1 MLCSSTSKT
10 KLCTSTWIGANPGL
24 GNKIAKALIESGHI
38 TEAILGDSKKTVE
51 KLQAEVT
58 MPSHEGSDTVR
69 SDFVVNDSVV
79 VEVKSCVCAD
89 YQKDKAPAVDK
100 KDRYVTVIS
109 EDSEDLYK
117 KTALFPIGKRAQNF
131 QGQKVV
137 SERCIKHLRHLA
149 KIARGEEKANGYE
162 TACLLVIVN
171 RGDCEKFR
179 PCKEACPVF
188 AQEFSNAVSDGVR
201 IVAPKIVWNDNGDGQ
216 FGGLLPVEN

>member
-1 MLCSSTSKT
+1 MFFFTNRKSKIGT
-10 KLCTSTWIGANPGL
+10 TWIGAHPGL
-24 GNKIAKALIESGHI
+24 GNAVAKALIEKGHI
-38 TEAILGDSKKTVE
+38 TKAILGDSKKTVK
-51 KLQAEVT
+51 KLKAEVN
-58 MPSHEGSDTVR
+58 MRSPDGSETVR
-69 SDFVVNDSVV
+69 SDFVLNDSVV

-89 YQKDKAPAVDK
+89 YQKDKASVFDK

-109 EDSEDLYK
+109 EVSDDNYK
-117 KTALFPIGKRAQNF
+117 KTGLFPIGKRTQNF

-149 KIARGEEKANGYE
+149 KIARGEDKTNGYE

-188 AQEFSNAVSDGVR
+188 AQEFSNAMSDGVR
-201 IVAPKIVWNDNGDGQ
+201 ILAPKIIWDDNGDCHY
-216 FGGLLPVEN
+216 GGLLPVEN